1 MEIKKYGQFRIAENV
16 TTILQVFQKN
26 NIKFSVPQ
34 SAVLKE
40 DDLTA
45 NRLCRF
51 FRHKIQ
57 KYIKINNVETYL
69 WRKYSKK
76 NKDFKHIC
84 FRGAEYLEDLRLEEA
99 DYLLDTIK
107 NMDLKKWV

>member
-1 MEIKKYGQFRIAENV
+1 L
-16 TTILQVFQKN
+16 IL
-26 NIKFSVPQ
+26 
-34 SAVLKE
+34 
-40 DDLTA
+40 
-45 NRLCRF
+45 
-51 FRHKIQ
+51 
-57 KYIKINNVETYL
+57 KINNVETYL

-107 NMDLKKWV
+107 NMDLKMGINVSERVIRVFEAKNQQYTKEI